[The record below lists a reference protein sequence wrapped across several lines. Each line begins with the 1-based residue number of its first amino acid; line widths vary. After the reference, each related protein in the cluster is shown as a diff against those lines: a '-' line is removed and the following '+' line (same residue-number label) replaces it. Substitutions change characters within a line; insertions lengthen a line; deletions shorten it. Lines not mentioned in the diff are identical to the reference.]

1 MEYIMTTRTETNAQ
15 EIQKEKVTWSHHIHQ
30 QHYETLIKWIRT
42 PFATRKP
49 LLAFLYGPPGV
60 GKTTLA
66 HRVISDAG
74 LRHVECNAS
83 QFRNKSAM
91 TNFIEPLF
99 NSTNVTDYFRP
110 EGPRAMGIVLDEI
123 DGMSAG
129 DHGGFTEL
137 VRILSSYRGPN
148 AIICISNEWEENR
161 YKPFHRMSLCCEIK
175 APVVSECAKWM
186 NLSES
191 QVLPVWYRYQGDL
204 RKLQQAYAFTTTATT
219 TATTTTAATATA
231 TAATT
236 ITAPPDN
243 DIVRQGTAEEL
254 VLRLLSGELDIQD
267 EHTLDRNG
275 LNLAGLHL
283 HETLPGWIRDNY
295 DASAHGFRMYMD
307 CLLTIATSDRQDYF
321 TFFYQ
326 HWSLFPLSFQSKL
339 QAVNYRLFVVERPKR
354 WTSGS
359 PKWKFEYTAVLK
371 RQSWLFNQF
380 KYTCEIRDLLQ
391 TYPDYRDGGI
401 ETAARVMAAGPE
413 LTESLGLA
421 IGTKRTTHL
430 LSKLAVPTVPPCPRG
445 SSTRILKTQKK

>member
-1 MEYIMTTRTETNAQ
+1 M
-15 EIQKEKVTWSHHIHQ
+15 
-30 QHYETLIKWIRT
+30 L
-42 PFATRKP
+42 
-49 LLAFLYGPPGV
+49 
-60 GKTTLA
+60 
-66 HRVISDAG
+66 
-74 LRHVECNAS
+74 
-83 QFRNKSAM
+83 
-91 TNFIEPLF
+91 
-99 NSTNVTDYFRP
+99 
-110 EGPRAMGIVLDEI
+110 
-123 DGMSAG
+123 
-129 DHGGFTEL
+129 
-137 VRILSSYRGPN
+137 
-148 AIICISNEWEENR
+148 
-161 YKPFHRMSLCCEIK
+161 
-175 APVVSECAKWM
+175 CAKNFLLLLFLLGIPHPLNGTLSDVYYRIPLKPHFIQGPSYSVTFPLKLYVFN
-186 NLSES
+186 NL
-191 QVLPVWYRYQGDL
+191 L
-204 RKLQQAYAFTTTATT
+204 T
-219 TATTTTAATATA
+219 
-231 TAATT
+231 
-236 ITAPPDN
+236 N
-243 DIVRQGTAEEL
+243 L
-254 VLRLLSGELDIQD
+254 VFFLLL
-267 EHTLDRNG
+267 
-275 LNLAGLHL
+275 
-283 HETLPGWIRDNY
+283 LPGWIRDNY